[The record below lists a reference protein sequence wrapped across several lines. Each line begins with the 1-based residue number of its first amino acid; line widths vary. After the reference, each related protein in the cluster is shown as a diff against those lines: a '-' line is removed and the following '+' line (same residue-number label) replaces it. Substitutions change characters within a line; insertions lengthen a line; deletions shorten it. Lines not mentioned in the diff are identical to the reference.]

1 MADDER
7 DGPSVPRWTGLAV
20 LVFVLIAIVAVLAAT
35 KIPDAKRPTIQP
47 PPHTTTLTFTTTY
60 TPSS

>member
-1 MADDER
+1 MADDR

-20 LVFVLIAIVAVLAAT
+20 LVFVVIAIAVVLAAQ

-47 PPHTTTLTFTTTY
+47 PPRTTTLTFTTTY